1 MPPVR
6 SVHLATAAD
15 ARAARDTG
23 ARTTSASASGNSTR
37 SAEIRQQHDASSK
50 TRRVPAKIV
59 SARWRHGAIGCQRQS
74 LVIHRRS
81 GWIAGPRRS
90 VTASPLQTGYGLCL
104 KRREPATTPG
114 SLQECSSIGRAPVSK
129 TGGRRFEPCHS
140 CQLNQGLSRNLYTG
154 PALGVNGRVN
164 RAYRKAV

>member
-6 SVHLATAAD
+6 SVHLAKAAD
-15 ARAARDTG
+15 ARAVRDTA
-23 ARTTSASASGNSTR
+23 ARTSIASASGNSTR
-37 SAEIRQQHDASSK
+37 SAEIRQQRDARLK

-104 KRREPATTPG
+104 KRREPVALLRFPCRGVAQLVEYRSPKPVVAG
-114 SLQECSSIGRAPVSK
+114 SSPAAPASK
-129 TGGRRFEPCHS
+129 INNLNCDRTGWDG
-140 CQLNQGLSRNLYTG
+140 
-154 PALGVNGRVN
+154 
-164 RAYRKAV
+164 